1 MLTISGANWFSRRG
15 GTRRL
20 HAIYE
25 PTVYLYGESGRNCQ
39 VRLGAPSSPE
49 DRARWSTHRDVP
61 SPVHPWEMRLY
72 FPFLE
77 IEMAKSN
84 LASMSVDALLKLR
97 DDVGIAL
104 SRRADELKNQLSR
117 LGGEIGHTKRG
128 RGASLK
134 GRKVPIKYRDR
145 SGNTWAGRGAHPVWL
160 REKIKA
166 GAKLEDFAVHKTVAS
181 RKASPRKSKKR
192 RRAKR

>member
-1 MLTISGANWFSRRG
+1 MA
-15 GTRRL
+15 
-20 HAIYE
+20 
-25 PTVYLYGESGRNCQ
+25 
-39 VRLGAPSSPE
+39 
-49 DRARWSTHRDVP
+49 RA
-61 SPVHPWEMRLY
+61 
-72 FPFLE
+72 
-77 IEMAKSN
+77 N

-97 DDVGIAL
+97 DDVGTAL

-117 LGGEIGHTKRG
+117 LGGEIGRTKRG
-128 RGASLK
+128 RRGSLK

-166 GAKLEDFAVHKTVAS
+166 GAKLEDFAVQKTAAS